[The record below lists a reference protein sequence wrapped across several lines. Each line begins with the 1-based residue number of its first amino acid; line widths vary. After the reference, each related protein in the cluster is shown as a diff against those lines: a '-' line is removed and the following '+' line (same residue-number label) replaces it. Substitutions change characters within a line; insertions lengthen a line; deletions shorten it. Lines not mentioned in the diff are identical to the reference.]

1 MILPRMTSSPA
12 KKLEFDS
19 ELVTSSRLLVRM
31 ITIGGKVNW
40 KTPKMELQVSFL
52 LLNFR
57 NGMFL
62 LFYTKNEGLLTQF
75 SISYCFLLQN
85 LFDTFF
91 ALLAKQNPN
100 QSSKNSQSSAS
111 SGTLVRVRSAFSV

>member
-1 MILPRMTSSPA
+1 
-12 KKLEFDS
+12 
-19 ELVTSSRLLVRM
+19 M